1 MKIIVQLQRSGNYK
15 LFFYDG
21 KGVRGAAY
29 VELNDTPRGP
39 RPTKYR
45 VKWGSK
51 KDYVHTPS
59 KELIAQLRESDVRMV
74 KKDHLFEE
82 FLEAFQVKPGTV
94 TLCRMCLMDE
104 RYTPINEENTITF
117 GKNEKICLD
126 CGRKELRREVSHIG
140 RLGRD
145 GIVHLEK
152 LLAQYRNLDR
162 VLATLSPDKI
172 SMESA
177 IFDKLEA
184 HPVMTTASI
193 HELPLPRQF
202 VEASGVTQLMP
213 AQHLAVEAGLLRGQD
228 LLVVAATASGK
239 TFIGEMAGI
248 KNYMEGRGRTL
259 FLVPLVALA
268 NQKYERFTDRYAKF
282 AKTGLLTGTSRLNL
296 PETRKVGD
304 RDPRAPIIVGTY
316 EGVDNMIRCGQKMA
330 NIGTVVIDEVQ
341 MLEDADRGH
350 RLDGMIARL
359 KYLAPQA
366 QFLYLSATIGSPKIL
381 AKKLNC
387 TLVVYADRPVGLER
401 YLLFVERKMK
411 IPMIKQMTTEEYKR
425 TSSKGFRGQT
435 IIFTNARARCHTIA
449 DALGIRAA
457 AYHAGL
463 SAVER
468 RDVESKFLTGKLM
481 AVVTTAALGA
491 GVDFPASQ
499 VIFDA
504 LAMGRDWLSVQEF
517 NQMGG
522 RAGRPDFHDLGRVV
536 ILAEPGGSYSRENPG
551 TEEEIAIKLLKGQ
564 MEEVAPVHEFEASS
578 EEYVANAIC
587 CDGEE
592 ADLNRINSLMVGSME
607 PVLPD
612 LITHKLVEKHGTRLV
627 MTPLARVMA
636 EHFIGMER
644 LLEII
649 RLTKCNTEPLDI
661 IGELE
666 YEDIHKDKRPEKKR
680 GPGGGKPGERL
691 REPEKREHQQ
701 SPRGRYQSHQSGE
714 KPKHVQSEATKMHV
728 GHELPGKRQK
738 VRRKR

>member
-1 MKIIVQLQRSGNYK
+1 MKILVQPQKGGTYK
-15 LFFYDG
+15 LLFYDG
-21 KGVRGAAY
+21 RHTKGAAF
-29 VELNDTPRGP
+29 VELMETPRGP

-45 VKWGSK
+45 VKWGGK
-51 KDYVHTPS
+51 KDYHHTPS
-59 KELIAQLRESDVRMV
+59 KELISQLRDADVRMV
-74 KKDHLFEE
+74 KPDPQFET
-82 FLEAFQVKPGTV
+82 FLADFQVRTGTV
-94 TLCRMCLMDE
+94 DACRMCLLDE
-104 RYTPINEENTITF
+104 RYTQLDETNAVTF
-117 GKNEKICLD
+117 GKGERICLD
-126 CGRKELRREVSHIG
+126 CGRRELRREVSHLG
-140 RLGRD
+140 RLGQD
-145 GIVHLEK
+145 GIRHLEE
-152 LLAQYRNLDR
+152 LLLRFRNLDR
-162 VLATLSPDKI
+162 VLATLQPEKVT
-172 SMESA
+172 MASA
-177 IFDKLEA
+177 LFDKLEA
-184 HPVMTTASI
+184 HPVMKTAPIS
-193 HELPLPRQF
+193 ELPLPRQF
-202 VEASGVTQLMP
+202 IDACGVVQLMP
-213 AQHLAVEAGLLRGQD
+213 AQQLAVEAGLLFGKD

-239 TFIGEMAGI
+239 TFIGEMAGL
-248 KNYMEGRGRTL
+248 KNYLEGRGRTL

-268 NQKYERFTDRYAKF
+268 NQKYERFTDRYGKF
-282 AKTGLLTGTSRLNL
+282 AKSGLLTGVSRLNL

-304 RDPRAPIIVGTY
+304 RNPQAPIIVGTY
-316 EGVDNMIRCGQKMA
+316 EGVDNMIRCGKKMSSIA
-330 NIGTVVIDEVQ
+330 TVVIDEVQ
-341 MLEDADRGH
+341 MLEDNDRGH

-359 KYLAPQA
+359 KYLCPQA
-366 QFLYLSATIGSPKIL
+366 QFLYLSATIGSPKVL

-401 YLLFVERKMK
+401 YLLFVERKQK
-411 IPMIKQMTTEEYKR
+411 IPTIKQFTTEEYKR

-435 IIFTNARARCHTIA
+435 IIFTNARSRCHTIA

-463 SAVER
+463 TSVER
-468 RDVESKFLTGKLM
+468 RDVETRFLQGKLM

-551 TEEEIAIKLLKGQ
+551 TEEEIAIKLLKGE
-564 MEEVAPVHEFEASS
+564 MEEVAPEHDFEKSS

-612 LITHKLVEKHGTRLV
+612 LVAHRLVEKKGTRLV

-644 LLEII
+644 LLEIV
-649 RLTKCNTEPLDI
+649 RLTKVMDDPLEI
-661 IGELE
+661 IAELE
-666 YEDIHKDKRPEKKR
+666 SEDVHKEKKANPKR
-680 GPGGGKPGERL
+680 TAQKKK
-691 REPEKREHQQ
+691 EPA
-701 SPRGRYQSHQSGE
+701 PSHHG
-714 KPKHVQSEATKMHV
+714 
-728 GHELPGKRQK
+728 
-738 VRRKR
+738 RKRR

>member
-21 KGVRGAAY
+21 KGVRGAGY
-29 VELNDTPRGP
+29 VEMMDTPRGP

-51 KDYVHTPS
+51 KDYTHTPS

-82 FLEAFQVKPGTV
+82 FLEAFQVKAGTV
-94 TLCRMCLMDE
+94 NLCRMCLMDE
-104 RYTPINEENTITF
+104 RYTPISEETAITF

-172 SMESA
+172 TMESA

-193 HELPLPRQF
+193 NELPLPRQF

-268 NQKYERFTDRYAKF
+268 NQKYERFTERYAKF

-463 SAVER
+463 SSVER
-468 RDVESKFLTGKLM
+468 RDVETKFLTGKLM

-551 TEEEIAIKLLKGQ
+551 TEEEIAIKLLKGE

-612 LITHKLVEKHGTRLV
+612 LIAHRLVEKKGTKLV

-644 LLEII
+644 LLEIV
-649 RLTKCNTEPLDI
+649 RLTKLVDDPLEI
-661 IGELE
+661 IAELE
-666 YEDIHKDKRPEKKR
+666 SEDVHREKKTDPKKSGQNR
-680 GPGGGKPGERL
+680 KNA
-691 REPEKREHQQ
+691 
-701 SPRGRYQSHQSGE
+701 SPPRHG
-714 KPKHVQSEATKMHV
+714 
-728 GHELPGKRQK
+728 
-738 VRRKR
+738 RKRR